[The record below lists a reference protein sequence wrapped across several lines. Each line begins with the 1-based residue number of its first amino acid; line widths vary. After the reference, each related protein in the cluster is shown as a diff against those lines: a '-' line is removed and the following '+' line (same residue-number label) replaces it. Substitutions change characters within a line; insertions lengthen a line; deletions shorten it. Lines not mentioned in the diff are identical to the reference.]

1 MPDDALEALT
11 SPCGTCGGASQVAW
25 CPAWDAY
32 LCVTCRST
40 RGDAELRVTLA
51 AKAAMK
57 EAATEER
64 AA

>member
-25 CPAWDAY
+25 CAAWDAW
-32 LCVTCRST
+32 LCVGCRSS
-40 RGDAELRVTLA
+40 RSDAELRVTLA
-51 AKAAMK
+51 AKNAMQ
-57 EAATEER
+57 EAAAEER